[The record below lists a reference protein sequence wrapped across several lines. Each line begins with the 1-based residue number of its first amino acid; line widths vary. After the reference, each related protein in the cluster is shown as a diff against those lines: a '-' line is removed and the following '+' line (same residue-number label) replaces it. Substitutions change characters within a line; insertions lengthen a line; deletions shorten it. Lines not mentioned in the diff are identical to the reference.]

1 MVASVTRMVAVL
13 QTLLLTRPE
22 ELARATG
29 LVKRCRV
36 LDSSTWVR
44 TLVLGWAEHPRGSLE
59 DLVDTASELGADISR
74 QGLDAWFCPAG
85 TACLQQLTQFAV
97 GTLIET
103 DAAALPLLQRFGG
116 VFVEDCTSFALPPS
130 LVERYPGC
138 GGSDEQGRDRAA
150 MKAFVRLELQQGNIT
165 EISFLSGKHSDMRA
179 GQEATPL
186 PAGALR
192 LHDLGFFDTQVMAQD
207 MGRGVHW
214 ISRVPTGICLKQAD
228 AAENVEAQEISV
240 WLQKQTADEVDCQVL
255 LGKETPL
262 SCRLIAVRCP
272 EEVRERR
279 LRKLE
284 QKARK
289 DGRRPVSERQ
299 RIMGGWLVL
308 VTDLPAD
315 QLTMEEAWVLYR
327 TRWQI
332 ELLFKLWKSHGGVDE
347 WRGAKADRVLCEIFA
362 KLLGMLAKHWLML
375 LAGPWL
381 DGKGALAKARRVRRR
396 LRDLLTVL
404 SDPATAG
411 KVIEKI
417 MASFQRLK
425 RRARRKKRPLTVQ
438 LLKEPAG
445 AGLGLS

>member
-1 MVASVTRMVAVL
+1 MASLARMSAVL
-13 QTLLLTRPE
+13 QTLLLTRPDD
-22 ELARATG
+22 LARATG
-29 LVKRCRV
+29 LVKRKRV
-36 LDSSTWVR
+36 LDGSTWVR
-44 TLVLGWAEHPRGSLE
+44 TLVLGWGEHPRASLE
-59 DLVDTASELGADISR
+59 DLADVASSLGADISP
-74 QGLDAWFCPAG
+74 QGLDGWFCSEGA
-85 TACLQQLTQFAV
+85 ACLQQVVQFGV

-103 DAAALPLLQRFGG
+103 DEATLPLLQRFSG
-116 VFVEDCTSFALPPS
+116 VFVEDCTSFALAPS
-130 LVERYPGC
+130 LAEVYPGC

-150 MKAFVRLELQQGNIT
+150 MKAFVRMELRQGNVT
-165 EISFLSGKHSDMRA
+165 EISFLSGRHSDVRA

-192 LHDLGFFDTQVMAQD
+192 LYDLGFFDTRVMADDTQRD
-207 MGRGVHW
+207 VHW
-214 ISRVPTGICLKQAD
+214 ISRVPTGIFLKQAD
-228 AAENVEAQEISV
+228 TATNVEAQEISV
-240 WLQKQTADEVDCQVL
+240 WLQKQTANEVDCQVE

-308 VTDLPAD
+308 ITDLPVNE
-315 QLTMEEAWVLYR
+315 LTIDEAWVLYR

-332 ELLFKLWKSHGGVDE
+332 ELLFKLWKSHGGVHE
-347 WRGAKADRVLCEIFA
+347 WRGKKPDRVLCEIFA
-362 KLLGMLAKHWLML
+362 KLLAMLAKHWMML

-396 LRDLLTVL
+396 LSQLLVALADSAAVETVL
-404 SDPATAG
+404 ENICAAFT
-411 KVIEKI
+411 
-417 MASFQRLK
+417 RLK
-425 RRARRKKRPLTVQ
+425 RRGKRHKRPLTTE
-438 LLKEPAG
+438 LLNHPAG
-445 AGLGLS
+445 AKLGLS